1 MIRRLFFGALL
12 LLAAL
17 FVKAE
22 DSKCPVIPQ
31 PNSVELHSGKLSF
44 GNDLMVTV
52 SEKSLNR
59 FIALF
64 EQSIAQFSENPFSVK
79 KSKNAL
85 KIQFVIDRSANF
97 KAEEYV
103 LEVLPSGVKVIASGE
118 NGLFNGMQSLVQLI
132 IFAPKENGK
141 FTIKSCTIHDQ
152 PRYGWRGLMLDES
165 RHFFGKEKVK
175 QLLDYMALHKLNKFH
190 WHLTDQPG
198 WRIEI
203 KKYPKLT
210 TIGGLGNYSDP
221 NAEARYYTQI
231 EIAEV
236 VAYAAE
242 RFIEVIPEI
251 DMPGHASAANRAYP
265 EFSGGGSEAHPEFT
279 FNPGK
284 EGTYQ
289 YLTDIL
295 REVAAL
301 FPSKYIHIGGDEV
314 HFGNEKW
321 KTDAGVQKLM
331 ADNNLKDLVDVE
343 HYFIRRMEDSIQH
356 IGKKLVGW
364 DEISGSGIDKNN
376 SLLMWWRHDKKQLLP
391 EALAKGYEVVM
402 CPRIP
407 LYFDFVQHE
416 SHQYGRRWS
425 KDFCP
430 IDLVYQFP
438 GAELDPTHPKIKGIQ
453 ANVWTERMQN
463 NERLEFMIFPR
474 ISALA
479 EAAWTQDKQ
488 KNYDAFTKRLQ
499 NMFPLFEQDGIYYF
513 NPLKPDSKA
522 ESKGIK

>member
-1 MIRRLFFGALL
+1 MRRFLSVITL
-12 LLAAL
+12 LLAIVS
-17 FVKAE
+17 VKAE
-22 DSKCPVIPQ
+22 ETKCPIIPL
-31 PNSVELHSGKLSF
+31 PNKIEMHTGKLTLHKELSVSF
-44 GNDLMVTV
+44 SDKNLNSLVDLFGQSVARFSDTPWV
-52 SEKSLNR
+52 IRKNKSNSLIQL
-59 FIALF
+59 FIDP
-64 EQSIAQFSENPFSVK
+64 NT
-79 KSKNAL
+79 
-85 KIQFVIDRSANF
+85 NF
-97 KAEEYV
+97 KSEEYL
-103 LEVLPSGVKVIASGE
+103 LEVLPSGIKLSASGQ
-118 NGLFNGMQSLVQLI
+118 NGLFNGMQSLIQLI
-132 IFAPKENGK
+132 IFSEKNKEKVILNC
-141 FTIKSCTIHDQ
+141 CTIHDQ

-175 QLLDYMALHKLNKFH
+175 QLLDYMALHKMNKFH

-210 TIGGLGNYSDP
+210 TVGGLGNYDDP
-221 NAEARYYTQI
+221 NAKASYYTQS
-231 EIAEV
+231 EIAEI
-236 VAYAAE
+236 VAHAQQ

-265 EFSGGGSEAHPEFT
+265 EFSGGGSEAYPEFT

-284 EGTYQ
+284 ESTYQ

-295 REVAAL
+295 KEVAVL

-314 HFGNEKW
+314 HFGNQQW

-356 IGKKLVGW
+356 MGKKLVGW
-364 DEISGSGIDKNN
+364 DEISGSGVDKNS

-425 KDFCP
+425 NDFCP
-430 IDLVYQFP
+430 IDLVYKFP
-438 GAELDPTHPKIKGIQ
+438 GTELDPSNPKIKGIQ
-453 ANVWTERMQN
+453 ANVWTERIQN

-488 KNYDAFTKRLQ
+488 KDYEDFSNRLT
-499 NMFPLFEQDGIYYF
+499 NMLPLFERDKIYYF
-513 NPLKPDSKA
+513 NPIEPDSKA
-522 ESKGIK
+522 ESKAIK